1 MLINLYYII
10 NKSIFINKLKLS
22 YNKLKLMISYL
33 YNSIFTFL
41 LCVILKPN
49 YIYLILKKNNFKN
62 LFFFLRNNMIL
73 NFSQL
78 LDIVIVDRLEMKL
91 IKNKRFNYIYVIL
104 SILNNIRIFI
114 SGFISIFE
122 ILISLI
128 EEYKSAD

>member
-22 YNKLKLMISYL
+22 YKKLQLIINYL
-33 YNSIFTFL
+33 YNSIYTFL
-41 LCVILKPN
+41 LCIILKPN

-62 LFFFLRNNMIL
+62 LFFFLKNNIIL

-78 LDIVIVDRLEMKL
+78 LNIVIVDRLKMKL

-104 SILNNIRIFI
+104 SIVNNIRIFI